1 MVTIRCAKPF
11 TRCSLLRYS
20 QWHGYGDRQ
29 RRAAGVYDDL
39 PAELRD
45 AVEDVILNRATM
57 ALSVYWSLPRNI
69 AAAKPRHRQRPA
81 GGVALVGSE

>member
-1 MVTIRCAKPF
+1 MVTIRCAKLF
-11 TRCSLLRYS
+11 TGVPLLRYS

-29 RRAAGVYDDL
+29 RRELAIYDDL

-45 AVEDVILNRATM
+45 AVEDVILIVAMM

-69 AAAKPRHRQRPA
+69 AAQNRRHR
-81 GGVALVGSE
+81 

>member
-1 MVTIRCAKPF
+1 M
-11 TRCSLLRYS
+11 RCSSTSYS

-29 RRAAGVYDDL
+29 RRATGNLRDL

-45 AVEDVILNRATM
+45 AVEDVILNRRDE

-69 AAAKPRHRQRPA
+69 AAAKPTTRQRPA